1 MARANLY
8 FEPSLR
14 ILEDADFR
22 PSWTYPTRNGK
33 RGDRVE
39 AEVICIDLHG
49 LFHNLTEANEHPRYR
64 EFAAYDVRPSLGTLF
79 GVSNAP
85 EVTLLRTAQG
95 GRLTQLRMQVI
106 AQQEAVT
113 SQMP

>member
-1 MARANLY
+1 MYL
-8 FEPSLR
+8 EPSLR

-49 LFHNLTEANEHPRYR
+49 LFHNLTDANEHPRFK
-64 EFAAYDVRPSLGTLF
+64 EFAAYDIRPSLGTFF
-79 GVSNAP
+79 GVSSAP
-85 EVTLLRTAQG
+85 EVTLLRR
-95 GRLTQLRMQVI
+95 GRGRHSFGCRWQRSGKQ
-106 AQQEAVT
+106 
-113 SQMP
+113 